1 MMTENIGEGQKPV
14 SFPEMYDRREL
25 NALYREIPLKD
36 NTSRLLRKYF
46 NAMANLYGII
56 TLRDALAVIRHFS
69 PRTPLT
75 DEEFLAFAE
84 IARHECEEYWILG
97 LEELYIDAP
106 VSDPLDRE
114 IIHLLLFDSED
125 DRYHATLR
133 NQADKPLYLPESK
146 EALLAY
152 DRLFDIEQTPQ
163 QKTFSD
169 FLSARMPSD
178 WSAAERRYVLY
189 DIFDMLRIDVDTN
202 SLVSFMDDLE
212 IHVMNEN
219 DVEHFA
225 ELYMACVNNTRL
237 FANRGYTPNELAAMR
252 PNRYEQP
259 QTASI
264 GPHMREALARGD
276 MTVEELREQFMTV
289 DLPHE
294 NVRKAF
300 LAELDAV
307 AAELEALKKKEKV
320 GRNEPCPCGSGK
332 KYKKCCGK

>member
-1 MMTENIGEGQKPV
+1 MPHDDEPKML
-14 SFPEMYDRREL
+14 FPEVYDRRHL
-25 NALYREIPLKD
+25 NALYRAIPLTD
-36 NTSRLLRKYF
+36 NKSRLLRKYF

-56 TLRDALAVIRHFS
+56 TLREALAVIRHFS

-133 NQADKPLYLPESK
+133 NQEGKPLYLPESK
-146 EALLAY
+146 ESLLAY
-152 DRLFDIEQTPQ
+152 DRLFDIDPTPQ
-163 QKTFSD
+163 QKAFSD
-169 FLSARMPSD
+169 FLRARMPLD
-178 WSAAERRYVLY
+178 WSAAERRHVLY

-202 SLVSFMDDLE
+202 SLVSFMDDLA
-212 IHVMNEN
+212 IHVMNEK

-225 ELYMACVNNTRL
+225 ELYMDCVNNTRL
-237 FANRGYTPNELAAMR
+237 FANRGYTPHELAAMR
-252 PNRYEQP
+252 PADYYEQP
-259 QTASI
+259 QTVSI
-264 GPHMREALARGD
+264 GPHMRAMLASGD
-276 MTVEELREQFMTV
+276 MTVEDLRQEFLTV

-300 LAELDAV
+300 LTELDAV
-307 AAELEALKKKEKV
+307 AAEVDVLKKKKV

>member
-1 MMTENIGEGQKPV
+1 MPHDDEPKML
-14 SFPEMYDRREL
+14 FPEIYDRRHL
-25 NALYREIPLKD
+25 NALYRAIPLTD
-36 NTSRLLRKYF
+36 NKSRLLRKYF

-56 TLRDALAVIRHFS
+56 TLREALAVIRHFS

-133 NQADKPLYLPESK
+133 NQEGKPLYLPESK

-152 DRLFDIEQTPQ
+152 DRLFDIDPTPQ
-163 QKTFSD
+163 QKAFSD
-169 FLSARMPSD
+169 FLRARMPSD
-178 WSAAERRYVLY
+178 WSAAERRHVLY

-202 SLVSFMDDLE
+202 SLVSFMDDLA
-212 IHVMNEN
+212 IHVMNEK

-225 ELYMACVNNTRL
+225 ELYMDCVNNTRL
-237 FANRGYTPNELAAMR
+237 FANRGYTPHELAAMR
-252 PNRYEQP
+252 PADYYEQP
-259 QTASI
+259 QTVSI
-264 GPHMREALARGD
+264 GPHMRAMLASGD
-276 MTVEELREQFMTV
+276 MTVEDLRQEFLTV

-307 AAELEALKKKEKV
+307 AAEVDVLKKKKV
-320 GRNEPCPCGSGK
+320 GRNESCPCGSGK

>member
-1 MMTENIGEGQKPV
+1 
-14 SFPEMYDRREL
+14 
-25 NALYREIPLKD
+25 
-36 NTSRLLRKYF
+36 
-46 NAMANLYGII
+46 MANLYGVIS
-56 TLRDALAVIRHFS
+56 LRDALAVIRHFS

-133 NQADKPLYLPESK
+133 NQADKPLYMPESK

-163 QKTFSD
+163 QKAFSD
-169 FLSARMPSD
+169 FLRARMPSD
-178 WSAAERRYVLY
+178 WSAAERRHVLY
-189 DIFDMLRIDVDTN
+189 DVFDMLRIDVDTN
-202 SLVSFMDDLE
+202 SLVSFMDDLG
-212 IHVMNEN
+212 IHVMSEN
-219 DVEHFA
+219 DVECFA

-237 FANRGYTPNELAAMR
+237 FANRGYTPHELAAMR
-252 PNRYEQP
+252 PADYYEQP
-259 QTASI
+259 QTVSI
-264 GPHMREALARGD
+264 GPQMRAMLASGD
-276 MTVEELREQFMTV
+276 MTVEDLRQEFLTV

-294 NVRKAF
+294 NIRKAF

-320 GRNEPCPCGSGK
+320 GRNESCPCGSGK

>member
-1 MMTENIGEGQKPV
+1 MAHDDEPKMP
-14 SFPEMYDRREL
+14 FPEIYDRRHL
-25 NALYREIPLKD
+25 NTLYRAIPLTD
-36 NTSRLLRKYF
+36 NKSRLLRKYF

-56 TLRDALAVIRHFS
+56 TLREALAVIRHFS

-106 VSDPLDRE
+106 VSNPLDRE

-146 EALLAY
+146 EVLLAY
-152 DRLFDIEQTPQ
+152 DRLLDIEQTPQ
-163 QKTFSD
+163 QKAFSD
-169 FLSARMPSD
+169 FLRARMPSD
-178 WSAAERRYVLY
+178 WSAAERRHVLY

-202 SLVSFMDDLE
+202 SLVSFMDDLG

-219 DVEHFA
+219 DVECFA
-225 ELYMACVNNTRL
+225 ELYMDCVNNTRL
-237 FANRGYTPNELAAMR
+237 FANRGYTPHELAEMR
-252 PNRYEQP
+252 PADYYEQA

-264 GPHMREALARGD
+264 GPQMRAMLASGD
-276 MTVEELREQFMTV
+276 MTVEDLRQEFLTV

>member
-1 MMTENIGEGQKPV
+1 MAHDDEPKMP
-14 SFPEMYDRREL
+14 FPEIYDRRHL
-25 NALYREIPLKD
+25 NTLYRAIPLTD
-36 NTSRLLRKYF
+36 NKSRLLRKYF

-56 TLRDALAVIRHFS
+56 TLREALAVIRHFS

-106 VSDPLDRE
+106 VSNPLDRE

-133 NQADKPLYLPESK
+133 NQADKSLYLPESK

-152 DRLFDIEQTPQ
+152 DRLLDIEQTPR
-163 QKTFSD
+163 QKAFSD
-169 FLSARMPSD
+169 FLRARMPSD

-202 SLVSFMDDLE
+202 SLVSFMDDLG

-225 ELYMACVNNTRL
+225 ELYMDCVNNTRL
-237 FANRGYTPNELAAMR
+237 FANRGYTPHELAAMR
-252 PNRYEQP
+252 PADYYEQP

-264 GPHMREALARGD
+264 GPQMRAMLASGA
-276 MTVEELREQFMTV
+276 MTVEDLRQEFLTV

-300 LAELDAV
+300 LAELDAG

>member
-1 MMTENIGEGQKPV
+1 MAHDDEPKML
-14 SFPEMYDRREL
+14 FPEVYDRRHL
-25 NALYREIPLKD
+25 NALYRAIPLTD
-36 NTSRLLRKYF
+36 NKSRLLRKYF

-56 TLRDALAVIRHFS
+56 TLRKALAVIRHFS

-97 LEELYIDAP
+97 LEELYIDGP

-152 DRLFDIEQTPQ
+152 DRLFDMDQTPQ
-163 QKTFSD
+163 QKAFSD
-169 FLSARMPSD
+169 FLRACMPSD
-178 WSAAERRYVLY
+178 WSAAERRHVLY

-202 SLVSFMDDLE
+202 SLVSFMDDLG

-219 DVEHFA
+219 DVERFA
-225 ELYMACVNNTRL
+225 ELYMDCVNNTRL
-237 FANRGYTPNELAAMR
+237 FANRGYTPRELAAMR
-252 PNRYEQP
+252 PADYYEQP
-259 QTASI
+259 QTVSI
-264 GPHMREALARGD
+264 GPHMRAMLASGD
-276 MTVEELREQFMTV
+276 MTVEDLRQEFLTV

-300 LAELDAV
+300 LAELDAA
-307 AAELEALKKKEKV
+307 AAEVDVLKKKKV

>member
-1 MMTENIGEGQKPV
+1 MAHDDEPKMP
-14 SFPEMYDRREL
+14 FPEIYDRRHL
-25 NALYREIPLKD
+25 NTLYRAIPLTD
-36 NTSRLLRKYF
+36 NKSRLLRKYF

-56 TLRDALAVIRHFS
+56 TLREALAVIRHFS

-106 VSDPLDRE
+106 VSNPLDRE

-152 DRLFDIEQTPQ
+152 DRLLDIEQTPQ
-163 QKTFSD
+163 QKAFSD
-169 FLSARMPSD
+169 FLRARIPSD
-178 WSAAERRYVLY
+178 WSAAERRHVLY

-202 SLVSFMDDLE
+202 SLVSFMDDLG

-219 DVEHFA
+219 DVECFA
-225 ELYMACVNNTRL
+225 ELYMDCVNNTRL
-237 FANRGYTPNELAAMR
+237 FANRGYTPHELAEMR
-252 PNRYEQP
+252 PADYYEQA

-264 GPHMREALARGD
+264 GPQMRAMLASGD
-276 MTVEELREQFMTV
+276 MTVEDLRQEFLTV

>member
-1 MMTENIGEGQKPV
+1 MSHDDEPKML
-14 SFPEMYDRREL
+14 FPEVYDRRHL
-25 NALYREIPLKD
+25 NALYRAIPLTD
-36 NTSRLLRKYF
+36 NKSRLLRKYF

-56 TLRDALAVIRHFS
+56 TLREALAVIRHFS

-125 DRYHATLR
+125 NRYHATLR
-133 NQADKPLYLPESK
+133 NQVDKSLYLPESK

-152 DRLFDIEQTPQ
+152 DCLFDIEQTPQ
-163 QKTFSD
+163 QKAFSD

-202 SLVSFMDDLE
+202 SLVSFMDDLD

-219 DVEHFA
+219 DVELFA

-237 FANRGYTPNELAAMR
+237 FANRGYTPHELAAMR
-252 PNRYEQP
+252 PADYYEQA
-259 QTASI
+259 QTVSI
-264 GPHMREALARGD
+264 GPQMRAMLASGD
-276 MTVEELREQFMTV
+276 MTVEDLRQEFLTV

-300 LAELDAV
+300 LDELDAV

-332 KYKKCCGK
+332 KYKKCCGR